1 MARSGRG
8 SDEDDDLDLDGND
21 PFAEPRRPPP
31 RRPPRRT
38 RAPPVR
44 AWDADVE
51 APAEEEW
58 EAPSRGGRFRL
69 PRVSSDAPVY
79 WRARDSLY
87 FEPLVALAIVV
98 LMLVGLYTFT
108 QNWPPAYVVES
119 KSMQHGY
126 QDQVGLINAG
136 DLVLA
141 EKVPTSSIVPYVVGY
156 RDGVQTYGE
165 PGDVILYHPNG
176 NTHATPIVHRAIL
189 FLQWDPTKSAYNATD
204 LVGLPCGD
212 GSNRTNGELYYDS
225 GSGGGCPTTDL
236 TGTLDVYGVG
246 WNSSAPPIILDLTET
261 AYGRHSGFLTMGDHN
276 LEWDQYP
283 IDAGTT
289 PSLSSLVEPGWVLGV
304 ARGMLPWFGAFKL
317 LLEGN
322 SGNVSSRSWQFLG
335 LAIVGAIL
343 SAFAVHWALRQEGIE
358 SPIRRREEEEAAE
371 FEEEH
376 PPPSRRFLGSIRAWG
391 KGDDD
396 LDEGDEEPPSRARRP
411 PPRRPRDRATDPHGR
426 PRPRVHRSSRSRS
439 KDDEDGL

>member
-1 MARSGRG
+1 M
-8 SDEDDDLDLDGND
+8 
-21 PFAEPRRPPP
+21 
-31 RRPPRRT
+31 
-38 RAPPVR
+38 R
-44 AWDADVE
+44 AWDADGE
-51 APAEEEW
+51 PPAEEEW
-58 EAPSRGGRFRL
+58 ETPGPRGRFRL
-69 PRVSSDAPVY
+69 PRGSSDSPVY

-87 FEPLVALAIVV
+87 FEPLVALAIVA

-119 KSMQHGY
+119 RSMQHGPE
-126 QDQVGLINAG
+126 DQVGLINAG

-141 EKVPTSSIVPYVVGY
+141 EKIPTASIVPYVVGY
-156 RDGVQTYGE
+156 RDGVHTYGE
-165 PGDVILYHPNG
+165 FGDVVLYHPNG
-176 NTHATPIVHRAIL
+176 NTHATPIVHRSIL

-204 LVGLPCGD
+204 LRGLPCGG

-225 GSGGGCPTTDL
+225 SSGDGCPTTDL
-236 TGTLDVYGVG
+236 SGTLYVYGVG
-246 WNSSAPPIILDLTET
+246 WNSSAPPIILDLSES

-276 LEWDQYP
+276 LLWDQYP

-289 PSLSSLVEPGWVLGV
+289 PTLSSLVEPGWVLGV

-343 SAFAVHWALRQEGIE
+343 SAFAIHWALRQEGIE

-371 FEEEH
+371 FEDEN
-376 PPPSRRFLGSIRAWG
+376 PPPSGRFLGSIRAWG

-396 LDEGDEEPPSRARRP
+396 LDESIEEPPSRVRRP
-411 PPRRPRDRATDPHGR
+411 PPRRPRDRANDPHGR

-439 KDDEDGL
+439 NDDDGL